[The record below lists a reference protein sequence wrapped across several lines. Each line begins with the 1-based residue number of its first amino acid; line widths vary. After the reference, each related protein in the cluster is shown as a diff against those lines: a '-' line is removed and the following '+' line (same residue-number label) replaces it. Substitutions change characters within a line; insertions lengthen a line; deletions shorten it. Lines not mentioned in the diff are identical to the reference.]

1 MNGYNQTVVR
11 LATAVSDFVVLPS
24 YFEPCGLE
32 DFIAQVYGTVP
43 VAHRT
48 GGLNKIQDGRTGFLY
63 SCNTPGVLITKLT
76 EIIMLKMLRPS
87 QISRMIKSGAYSVHH
102 EYLWKNVIQKKYLP
116 FFKEILKNSKE

>member
-11 LATAVSDFVVLPS
+11 LATAVSDFIVLPS

-48 GGLNKIQDGRTGFLY
+48 GGLNKIDNGRTGFLY
-63 SCNTPGVLITKLT
+63 DSNSAGVLISKLS

-87 QISRMIKSGAYSVHH
+87 QIARMIKSGAYSVHH
-102 EYLWKNVIQKKYLP
+102 EYLWKTVIQKKYLP
-116 FFKEILKNSKE
+116 FFKEILKNNKE